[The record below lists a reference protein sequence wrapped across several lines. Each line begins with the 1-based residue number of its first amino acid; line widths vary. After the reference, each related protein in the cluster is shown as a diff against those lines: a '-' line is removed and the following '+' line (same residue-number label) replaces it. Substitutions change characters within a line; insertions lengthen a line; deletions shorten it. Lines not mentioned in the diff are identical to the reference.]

1 MTSDL
6 SISLNTSSSV
16 SPPLTV
22 AKTGKVSKGL
32 KHLLRGLSEEFILS
46 VHEHLLSASSNG
58 YDYQPNSASS
68 SYHVR
73 MQLNSAIHADLLV
86 HAHHDLGY
94 LADRYMISFACI
106 FSVCIIP
113 LFKRGSKLASRE
125 DIMYLLA
132 ETFVF
137 NKRSVGLTAH
147 GESLFQDAR
156 LALDVRPSFYP
167 WISTVCLLNYS
178 ERSARFVSGFD
189 SSVSDNIFNVSDS
202 SRIGSDLEQ
211 TFCSTPSK
219 IKRCQSSF
227 PLISAKKP
235 RMGNK
240 ILVPSIRIELC
251 TEDQIANAICTEDQI
266 ADAEPSPTAIIATDA
281 IEPVRP
287 LCIGCQ
293 KSVQTDLRILPKVRN
308 FSVQCSFPEALS
320 FESVDLD
327 MNFDHFSEDSL
338 HCELPTSVDDE

>member
-1 MTSDL
+1 MTTDNL
-6 SISLNTSSSV
+6 SISLNTSTSV
-16 SPPLTV
+16 SPPLTI

-46 VHEHLLSASSNG
+46 VHEYLLSASSNG
-58 YDYQPNSASS
+58 YDYQPNSSLS

-94 LADRYMISFACI
+94 IADRYMISFACI
-106 FSVCIIP
+106 FSVCIGP

-125 DIMYLLA
+125 DISYLLA

-137 NKRSVGLTAH
+137 TKRSVDLTAH
-147 GESLFQDAR
+147 GESLFQNAR
-156 LALDVRPSFYP
+156 LAIDVRPSFYP
-167 WISTVCLLNYS
+167 WIATVCLLNFT

-189 SSVSDNIFNVSDS
+189 SSVSDNVFNVSDS
-202 SRIGSDLEQ
+202 SRIGSELEQ

-227 PLISAKKP
+227 PLVSAKKP
-235 RMGNK
+235 RMGNR
-240 ILVPSIRIELC
+240 ILVPSIRVELC
-251 TEDQIANAICTEDQI
+251 TEDKI
-266 ADAEPSPTAIIATDA
+266 ADAEASPNAILATDA

-327 MNFDHFSEDSL
+327 MNLDHFSEDSL
-338 HCELPTSVDDE
+338 YCELPTSVDDE